1 MTSDTHP
8 QTVQRRTLGAIMSMG
23 VREFA
28 VKALAFVGW
37 IVLSRL
43 LDPATFGIFALASF
57 ALNLFILLSEVGLG
71 ASLVRQPE
79 LSSHDLSAL
88 FTYQLAW
95 SAPLSLLAILIS
107 LFLPNNDLAPVI
119 QVLAISFLLI
129 SLRTTPSIIA
139 QRK

>member
-28 VKALAFVGW
+28 VKALAFGGW

-43 LDPATFGIFALASF
+43 LDPPTFGIFAITSF

-71 ASLVRQPE
+71 ASLIRQPDV
-79 LSSHDLSAL
+79 SNNDLSAL

-95 SAPLSLLAILIS
+95 SAPLTILTI
-107 LFLPNNDLAPVI
+107 
-119 QVLAISFLLI
+119 
-129 SLRTTPSIIA
+129 
-139 QRK
+139 